1 MQLLG
6 KGNSSETDTPQY
18 AWICL
23 SVCGIY
29 SVLLICAHPVSVLH
43 GCFSASCS
51 WPFLSSDVSCKDLLC
66 SFICTEHHLGKLFQ
80 YKCVAVFYIYSR
92 NCIPTVCQQSAH
104 CDLPNLPA
112 SQLIFMLSL
121 SFFIIPPSS
130 PWTWVFSL
138 LVSLPPFSLSTSF
151 DVCVSDA
158 WCGQMTAGRCHT
170 LLSPVT
176 EESGEEGTNSEV
188 SSPPACRSPSPGA
201 NADAHANQVL
211 QSRPHVP
218 PSCLASLALPSS
230 LHISHLRA
238 CPAPSSLP

>member
-29 SVLLICAHPVSVLH
+29 SMLLICAHPVSVLH

-151 DVCVSDA
+151 DVCVSDGCVVRWLPA
-158 WCGQMTAGRCHT
+158 AATHCSPLWLKSQGRRAPT
-170 LLSPVT
+170 V
-176 EESGEEGTNSEV
+176 
-188 SSPPACRSPSPGA
+188 RSPLPLPA
-201 NADAHANQVL
+201 
-211 QSRPHVP
+211 
-218 PSCLASLALPSS
+218 ALPPQG
-230 LHISHLRA
+230 LTLTPMLTRYFKA
-238 CPAPSSLP
+238 VPTFPRPA